1 MVKTVTKAIFS
12 LLLDVWEDVEKWV
25 WLRALMPATYIK
37 QETHIRQQITYIWG
51 LNAKFSNGKK

>member
-25 WLRALMPATYIK
+25 WLRALMPAAYIK
-37 QETHIRQQITYIWG
+37 QETHIRHS
-51 LNAKFSNGKK
+51 K